1 VAEWLTIE
9 VVDGDFPASRWRRSY
24 DDALIESAL
33 THGVDS
39 WTWHVTRWGV
49 VLELEFSSDAQL
61 ERFRAL
67 PVIRAALD
75 AVPDRAHG
83 LIVYRG
89 RGGGAGSR
97 VPRRPG
103 PRPMADAA
111 ALPEPPPDQFCRLGL
126 EDRNLDRPRVA
137 DLLPVG

>member
-1 VAEWLTIE
+1 VAEWLTLE
-9 VVDGDFPASRWRRSY
+9 VVDGEFPASRWRRSY
-24 DDALIESAL
+24 EDALIEAAL
-33 THGVDS
+33 THGADS

-49 VLELEFSSDAQL
+49 VLELEFSSDEQL

-83 LIVYRG
+83 LIIYRG
-89 RGGGAGSR
+89 RGGGAGAR
-97 VPRRPG
+97 VPRRPR

-111 ALPEPPPDQFCRLGL
+111 AIPEPPPDQFCMLELG
-126 EDRNLDRPRVA
+126 ERDLDLPRVER
-137 DLLPVG
+137 LLPVG

>member
-9 VVDGDFPASRWRRSY
+9 VVDGEFPASRWRRSY
-24 DDALIESAL
+24 EDALIEAAL
-33 THGVDS
+33 THGADS

-49 VLELEFSSDAQL
+49 VLELEFSSDEQL

-75 AVPDRAHG
+75 SVPDRAHG
-83 LIVYRG
+83 LIIYRG
-89 RGGGAGSR
+89 RGGGAGAR
-97 VPRRPG
+97 VPRRPR

-126 EDRNLDRPRVA
+126 GDRDLDRPMVEE
-137 DLLPVG
+137 LLPVC